1 MKDLM
6 EDLMVDLVLLF
17 FLGGVKKKTYICSCI
32 LLPTFNDKNGG

>member
-17 FLGGVKKKTYICSCI
+17 FLGGGKKEDVYMFLYFASNI
-32 LLPTFNDKNGG
+32 